1 MSKWKKCEKKQEY
14 LKTSTS
20 PESEDLS
27 MLHSNCISISNSEK
41 KKNVCNIEWTSAVM
55 LRPNIMKE
63 LRGNCRVNRTELKQG
78 FSEVT

>member
-1 MSKWKKCEKKQEY
+1 MKEKCGKKWEY
-14 LKTSTS
+14 LKTSTN

-27 MLHSNCISISNSEK
+27 MLHFNCLSISNSE

>member
-1 MSKWKKCEKKQEY
+1 MKEWKKCEKKQEY

-41 KKNVCNIEWTSAVM
+41 KEC
-55 LRPNIMKE
+55 L
-63 LRGNCRVNRTELKQG
+63 
-78 FSEVT
+78 